1 MSDTA
6 LQWITERASQAG
18 MLACAVRRPDGQCI
32 SHSVDPS
39 CPAAVAEGALAKFDA
54 LAAVTT
60 EVTVL
65 QWSTWIFEQGQIRLA
80 QRPDGWRLAL
90 VVRNESA
97 AAIALD
103 AISQEFLAS
112 SFGE

>member
-1 MSDTA
+1 
-6 LQWITERASQAG
+6 
-18 MLACAVRRPDGQCI
+18 
-32 SHSVDPS
+32 
-39 CPAAVAEGALAKFDA
+39 
-54 LAAVTT
+54 
-60 EVTVL
+60 
-65 QWSTWIFEQGQIRLA
+65 LA